1 VLRVAQHT
9 IRLAGALA
17 AAVVLGCAGHPP
29 GKSARALSSRYFGVW
44 VNIGPSF
51 HNWWEIGPSG
61 AVTYGYDGADGAC
74 NSVRGTVL
82 APDRLEVHYGTTTRL
97 YLRRAEG
104 DLLLF
109 VTEDLTG
116 VAVNKRVDVASIC
129 RRPDG
134 TYAAGAPAAP
144 SSH

>member
-29 GKSARALSSRYFGVW
+29 AKSARALSSRYFGVW
-44 VNIGPSF
+44 MNIGPSF

-74 NSVRGTVL
+74 CVFRLMPGHSSGASRAGIPDHAGPAFREMPGCSV
-82 APDRLEVHYGTTTRL
+82 
-97 YLRRAEG
+97 
-104 DLLLF
+104 
-109 VTEDLTG
+109 
-116 VAVNKRVDVASIC
+116 
-129 RRPDG
+129 
-134 TYAAGAPAAP
+134 
-144 SSH
+144 